1 MEIIRLL
8 INKGVKVS
16 YHDPYF
22 KVLPKTRK
30 YGFEMESVGLDDI
43 TIASFDSIIIAT
55 DHDNINY
62 SEIKE
67 NARLIIDTKEDIM

>member
-1 MEIIRLL
+1 MNGSSCLVLGVAYKKNVDDMRESPSLEIIRLL

-30 YGFEMESVGLDDI
+30 YGFNMESV
-43 TIASFDSIIIAT
+43 
-55 DHDNINY
+55 
-62 SEIKE
+62 
-67 NARLIIDTKEDIM
+67 RVR